1 MIAKTITF
9 KELDEAIRV
18 AFSEDKKIYELYD
31 PNVVVENV
39 DQISE
44 DIIKK
49 LKTHSGIV
57 LKGVYEKNRLIGFFV
72 RAGGLL
78 VSFSL
83 AMQYRVRKYL
93 NNFWHLIREE
103 FKGIFKCYLWS
114 KNKRAIKFLQKH
126 GAIITNWNDLL
137 TELTI
142 P

>member
-1 MIAKTITF
+1 MIAKTITY
-9 KELDEAIRV
+9 KELGEAIKI
-18 AFSEDKKIYELYD
+18 AFAEDAKIYELYD
-31 PNVVVENV
+31 PNVIVENV

-44 DIIKK
+44 DIIRK
-49 LKTHSGIV
+49 LKTHNNII
-57 LKGVYEKNRLIGFFV
+57 LKGIYDKNKLIGFFV

-83 AMQYRVRKYL
+83 AVQYRTRKYL
-93 NNFWHLIREE
+93 NNFWRLIQRE

-114 KNKRAIKFLQKH
+114 KNQRAIKFLQKH